1 MAADLRGDLLGA
13 KSHLRSDAALW
24 TALIVPPIVWGA
36 DLTVSYAFVKWSC
49 GHQNAALLR
58 SITLATIL
66 VIAAAGAIG
75 WSAQRENE
83 RAHKMAVMGLLTAA
97 LFIALTIAT
106 AIPRWVFD
114 VCQ

>member
-1 MAADLRGDLLGA
+1 LGA

-24 TALIVPPIVWGA
+24 IALVVPPLAWGA
-36 DLTVSYAFVKWSC
+36 DLTISYAFVKWSC

-58 SITLATIL
+58 GIPLATLL

-75 WSAQRENE
+75 WSADRENE
-83 RAHKMAVMGLLTAA
+83 RADKMAMMGSLMTG
-97 LFIALTIAT
+97 LFVVLTIAMG
-106 AIPRWVFD
+106 IPRWVFD